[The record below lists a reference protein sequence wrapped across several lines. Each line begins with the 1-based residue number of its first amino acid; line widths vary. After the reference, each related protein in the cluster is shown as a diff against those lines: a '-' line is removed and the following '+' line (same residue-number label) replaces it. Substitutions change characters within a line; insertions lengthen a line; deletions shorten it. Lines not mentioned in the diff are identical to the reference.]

1 MNYVDQIRILNPV
14 KIKIDVELGVSLLFL
29 VGRWVV
35 KKKKTRLN
43 LHSTFVEIEVEV
55 ECGKTSW

>member
-1 MNYVDQIRILNPV
+1 MNYMDQISILSPV

-35 KKKKTRLN
+35 KKKTKLN
-43 LHSTFVEIEVEV
+43 LHSTSIKIEVEV
-55 ECGKTSW
+55 ERGKTSW

>member
-1 MNYVDQIRILNPV
+1 MNYIDQISILNPV

-35 KKKKTRLN
+35 KKKTKLN

-55 ECGKTSW
+55 ECRKTSW

>member
-1 MNYVDQIRILNPV
+1 MNYIDQISILNPV

-35 KKKKTRLN
+35 KERAKLN
-43 LHSTFVEIEVEV
+43 LHSTLVEIEVEV
-55 ECGKTSW
+55 ERGKTSW

>member
-1 MNYVDQIRILNPV
+1 MNYIDQISILNPV

-35 KKKKTRLN
+35 KKKTKLN
-43 LHSTFVEIEVEV
+43 LHLTFVEIEVEV
-55 ECGKTSW
+55 ERGKTSW

>member
-1 MNYVDQIRILNPV
+1 MNYIDHISILNPV

-35 KKKKTRLN
+35 KKKSKLN
-43 LHSTFVEIEVEV
+43 LHSTFIQIEVEV
-55 ECGKTSW
+55 ESGKTSS